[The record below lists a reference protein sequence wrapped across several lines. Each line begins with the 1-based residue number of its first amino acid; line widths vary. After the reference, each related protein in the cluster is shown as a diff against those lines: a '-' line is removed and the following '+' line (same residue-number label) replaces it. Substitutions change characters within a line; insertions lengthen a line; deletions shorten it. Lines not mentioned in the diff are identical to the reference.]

1 MVTSAPAAT
10 AARKQPRTWTH
21 YLYLMPAVLLVG
33 VFFFTS
39 IIYTGWLS
47 FYEADGFSDPVFV
60 GLENYRYLFRDP
72 NFATS
77 LTNTLIWVLCSLV
90 ISFVIP
96 LLLAILITKTARVT
110 LFKNIFYFPNVL
122 SATIAG
128 IIIRSMISVYG
139 LPQLFGLMGF
149 PHLVSDWLAIP
160 QVNTFIMIGSSIWQG
175 IGMNLLLF
183 IVGINSIDAS
193 PIEAATIEG
202 AGPVSMYTRV
212 VFPLIKP
219 TSVVILL
226 MSLVNSF
233 KVFDG
238 IWVMT
243 KGGPYR
249 SSETLALTMYEE
261 SFIRNKLGL
270 GAAVAIVLTIIIL
283 FVSYFNIRNTFKPEN
298 ALH

>member
-1 MVTSAPAAT
+1 MSMKGAAVQRRN
-10 AARKQPRTWTH
+10 ASWTN
-21 YLYLMPAVLLVG
+21 YLYLLPAVLLIG
-33 VFFFTS
+33 VFFVSS
-39 IIYTGWLS
+39 IFYTGWLS
-47 FYEADGFSDPVFV
+47 FFESDGFSPPVFT
-60 GLENYRYLFRDP
+60 GLENYRYLFQDP
-72 NFATS
+72 NFSIS
-77 LTNTLIWVLCSLV
+77 LINTLIWVVSSLV
-90 ISFVIP
+90 ISFAIP
-96 LLLAILITKTARVT
+96 LMLAILITQSKHLS

-139 LPQLFGLMGF
+139 LPQLFGMMG
-149 PHLVSDWLAIP
+149 LKEWVSDWLALP
-160 QVNTFIMIGSSIWQG
+160 RVNTFIMIGCSVWQG

-183 IVGINSIDAS
+183 IVGIKNIDCS

-202 AGPVSMYTRV
+202 AGKLQMYTKV
-212 VFPLIKP
+212 VFPLLKP
-219 TSVVILL
+219 TSIVILL

-233 KVFDG
+233 KVFDS

-270 GAAVAIVLTIIIL
+270 GAAVAVVLTIIIL
-283 FVSYFNIRNTFKPEN
+283 IVSYFNVRNTFKPEN
-298 ALH
+298 VL